1 MVSSHSGT
9 HMLPFFLAELHPLIV
24 FHSYKEEEKKLFI
37 IKFEK
42 LVKLDILNSTL

>member
-1 MVSSHSGT
+1 MVSSHFET